1 MTIRRGVSLALM
13 TTPKIPLEST
23 LPRGAY
29 LDAAAFDAECAKI
42 FHREWFCA
50 GRSVE
55 LAATGDFRLHRL
67 AGENVIV
74 TRDRRGR
81 LQAFYNVCR
90 HRGTE
95 LVSATDPAAVAE
107 IRCQGRFPGAIRCPY
122 HGWTYELDGALRAA
136 PWLDEKLGECKSQLA
151 LHPVGIEEWGGFYFL
166 NLDFHRRTGVQT
178 LAEQLGPIPA
188 RIERYGLEELR
199 VGNAI
204 SYDVG
209 ANWKV
214 ILENYNECYHCGP
227 VHPELC
233 DVVPAFRVLGGAGL
247 DWDHGVPHR
256 PGADTYSM
264 TGTSKRASLPRLNDD
279 ERINHKGELVYPNLM
294 LSVSREHAA
303 AFRLWPQGPE
313 RTLITCEF
321 LLHPDEIAKM
331 DFDPEDVVKFWDI
344 TNRQD
349 WDICERVQR
358 GMHSQV
364 FEHGYY
370 APMEDMSLDIRR
382 YVAERLKKD

>member
-1 MTIRRGVSLALM
+1 M
-13 TTPKIPLEST
+13 TTPKIPLEPT

-29 LDAAAFDAECAKI
+29 LDAAAFDTECAKI
-42 FHREWFCA
+42 FRREWFCA
-50 GRSVE
+50 GRSAD
-55 LAATGDFRLHRL
+55 LAGIGDYRLHQL
-67 AGENVIV
+67 AGEKVIV
-74 TRDRRGR
+74 TRDRGGQLRA
-81 LQAFYNVCR
+81 LYNVCR

-95 LVSATDPAAVAE
+95 LVSDADPAAATE
-107 IRCQGRFPGAIRCPY
+107 IRCRGHFPGSIRCPY
-122 HGWTYELDGALRAA
+122 HSWTYELDGALRAA
-136 PWLDEKLGECKSQLA
+136 PWLDEKLTNCKAQLA

-166 NLDFHRRTGVQT
+166 NLDFHRRAGGHT
-178 LAEQLGPIPA
+178 LAQQLGPIPE
-188 RIERYGLEELR
+188 RIARYGLDELR
-199 VGNAI
+199 VGH
-204 SYDVG
+204 SLTYDVG

-233 DVVPAFRVLGGAGL
+233 EVVPAFRLQGGAGL
-247 DWDHGVPHR
+247 DWDNGVPHR

-264 TGTSKRASLPRLNDD
+264 TGISKRASFPRLNEA
-279 ERINHKGELVYPNLM
+279 ERIKHKGELVYPNLM
-294 LSVSREHAA
+294 LSLSREHAA

-313 RTLITCEF
+313 RTLIVCE
-321 LLHPDEIAKM
+321 LLFHPDEIGKA
-331 DFDPEDVVKFWDI
+331 DFDAADVVQFWDI

-370 APMEDMSLDIRR
+370 APMEDLSLDIRR
-382 YVAERLKKD
+382 YVSERMAD

>member
-1 MTIRRGVSLALM
+1 MN
-13 TTPKIPLEST
+13 TTNIPLEPT
-23 LPRGAY
+23 LPRSAY
-29 LDAAAFDAECAKI
+29 LDAAAFDTECVKI
-42 FHREWFCA
+42 FRREWFCA
-50 GRSVE
+50 GRSDE
-55 LAATGDFRLHRL
+55 LAETGDYRLHQL
-67 AGENVIV
+67 AAEKVIV
-74 TRDRRGR
+74 TRDRGGQLRA
-81 LQAFYNVCR
+81 LYNVCR

-95 LVSATDPAAVAE
+95 LVSAADTAAASE
-107 IRCQGRFPGAIRCPY
+107 IRCQGHFPGSIRCPY
-122 HGWTYELDGALRAA
+122 HSWTYELDGALRAA
-136 PWLDEKLGECKSQLA
+136 PWLDEKLADCKAQLA

-166 NLDFHRRTGVQT
+166 NLDFHRRDGGHT
-178 LAEQLGPIPA
+178 LAQQLGPIPA
-188 RIERYGLEELR
+188 RIARYGLEELR
-199 VGNAI
+199 VGHTL

-233 DVVPAFRVLGGAGL
+233 DVVPAFRLQGGAGL
-247 DWDHGVPHR
+247 DWDNGVPHR

-264 TGTSKRASLPRLNDD
+264 TGISKRASFPRLNEE
-279 ERINHKGELVYPNLM
+279 ERVKHKGELVYPNLM
-294 LSVSREHAA
+294 LSLSREHAV

-313 RTLITCEF
+313 RTLIVCEF
-321 LLHPDEIAKM
+321 LFHPDEIAKA
-331 DFDPEDVVKFWDI
+331 DFDATDVVKFWDI

-382 YVAERLKKD
+382 YVSERLGKP